1 MACPRRFACR
11 EKTMR
16 NPAALVVLLL
26 LALPLSLQAAPL
38 CITDD
43 EGERICL
50 SAPARRIIPLYAS
63 FSEILLDMGLADRI
77 IARTTSDIE
86 PAFMAKLPGIGTHM
100 RPNLEL
106 VAGLAPD
113 LVLQMGGR
121 DEATQ
126 SVAALRRLG
135 VKVAFFRI
143 GSFAELFSVVQRLG
157 VLSGKEEAAEA
168 LQNRLKTR
176 LAAVAVV
183 LGNTT
188 QRPTVFFELRYPNLL
203 AAGPGAMVTD
213 VIRRAGGVN
222 GVTGKADDR
231 VVRLSEEALIALDP
245 EVYLMQQ
252 GPMNKN
258 PQPLAE
264 RPHFATLRA
273 HKTGRVLVVDEKL
286 FSRPGPRTVDAVE
299 QLAVYLHP
307 DLFPAGVIPAL
318 ERK

>member
-1 MACPRRFACR
+1 
-11 EKTMR
+11 MR
-16 NPAALVVLLL
+16 KSAALLFFLL
-26 LALPLSLQAAPL
+26 LALPLALQAAPL
-38 CITDD
+38 CVTDD
-43 EGERICL
+43 SEEEVCL
-50 SAPARRIIPLYAS
+50 NAPARRIIPLYAS

-77 IARTTSDIE
+77 IARTTSDTE
-86 PAFMAKLPGIGTHM
+86 PEAMAKLPGIGTHM

-106 VAGLAPD
+106 VAGLSPD

-121 DEATQ
+121 DEAAQ

-143 GSFAELFSVVQRLG
+143 GSFAELFSVIQRLG
-157 VLSGKEEAAEA
+157 VLTGQGHAAKA
-168 LQNRLKTR
+168 LQARLEER
-176 LAAVAVV
+176 LAAVAAA
-183 LGNTT
+183 LPKTG
-188 QRPTVFFELRYPNLL
+188 QRPTVFFELRYPNLI

-213 VIRRAGGVN
+213 VIRRAGAVN
-222 GVTGKADDR
+222 GVTGKDSDR

-245 EVYLMQQ
+245 EVYVMQQ

-273 HKTGRVLVVDEKL
+273 VKAGRVFVVDEKL
-286 FSRPGPRTVDAVE
+286 FSRPGPRNVDAVE
-299 QLAVYLHP
+299 QLAAHLHP
-307 DLFPAGVIPAL
+307 DFCPAGRAPAQ